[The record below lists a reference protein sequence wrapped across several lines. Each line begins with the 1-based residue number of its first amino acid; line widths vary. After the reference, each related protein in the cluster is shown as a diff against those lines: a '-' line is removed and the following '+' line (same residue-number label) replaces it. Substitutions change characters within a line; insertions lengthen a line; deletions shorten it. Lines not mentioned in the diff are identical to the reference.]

1 MSFCR
6 LRERVTTSLRLVC
19 NWMACPPC
27 DARYGMQVV
36 VQDGVLSAKEPS
48 VGVSLCRGVRL
59 ARDCHEQNAQL
70 GRGADGRLW
79 LQTSKALVAGEEL
92 RAWFAVDLLA
102 ELDVPI
108 LTPAHIRGHQSYVCL
123 GCGASFPQPNPLK
136 AHLMLEHCS
145 GASPRRLRPRRGH
158 VCMFCGKLYSRRY
171 GLKIHVR
178 THTGYKPLQCRFCR
192 RPFSDPSNLNKHVR
206 LHAELDSPYRC
217 SHCGKVLVRRRDLD
231 RHLRSRHG
239 AALTTT

>member
-1 MSFCR
+1 
-6 LRERVTTSLRLVC
+6 
-19 NWMACPPC
+19 
-27 DARYGMQVV
+27 
-36 VQDGVLSAKEPS
+36 
-48 VGVSLCRGVRL
+48 
-59 ARDCHEQNAQL
+59 
-70 GRGADGRLW
+70 
-79 LQTSKALVAGEEL
+79 VA
-92 RAWFAVDLLA
+92 
-102 ELDVPI
+102 
-108 LTPAHIRGHQSYVCL
+108 GHQSYVCL

-145 GASPRRLRPRRGH
+145 ATRAPSPDGAREPLRAGFGLVAGLASGAAVLAASAALDARARAQQGTPNAPGVRNQGSEGGGRGH

-239 AALTTT
+239 AALTPA